1 MSEHTTSERAE
12 RRRTPRVK
20 ATHELVLHASGGDGI
35 SATSVDLNLG
45 GIYCTL
51 ARYIPLFTKIQ
62 VGMSLPVAD
71 EGGQQHM
78 YDLVLEGVVV
88 RMEPEEPSDG
98 CTAYACA
105 MAFVNLEPEAELVLA
120 KHLLQMLGE
129 GS

>member
-78 YDLVLEGVVV
+78 YELVLEGVVV